1 MPVKCI
7 ATLLEMNPNKT
18 DKPHAR
24 RSTGKQMISFN
35 LKAIDLWKS
44 IPQYLKELNVNTFS
58 LRVKHYLLLEQYFK

>member
-7 ATLLEMNPNKT
+7 ATILDMNPNKS

-24 RSTGKQMISFN
+24 TSTGKQMIF
-35 LKAIDLWKS
+35 DLWKS